1 MNKIRFWLQE
11 NRKKAILC
19 VLVLLICAASFGLGY
34 LWAKD
39 ADKTPIIIENKN

>member
-11 NRKKAILC
+11 NRQKAILY
-19 VLVLLICAASFGLGY
+19 VLILLICSASFGLGY

-39 ADKTPIIIENKN
+39 ADKAPIIIENKN